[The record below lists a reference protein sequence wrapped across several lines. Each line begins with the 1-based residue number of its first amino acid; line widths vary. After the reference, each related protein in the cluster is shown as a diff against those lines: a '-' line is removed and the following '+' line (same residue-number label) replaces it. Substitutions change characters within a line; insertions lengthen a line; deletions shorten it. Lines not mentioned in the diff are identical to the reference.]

1 MHCILVKNDYQRTSK
16 VLLSFVPNKQFGQL
30 INISSHSLKVMN
42 TVNTEF
48 SFVEVWFT
56 DQASKALE
64 IGDNVNL
71 TREENEIFNR
81 TKI

>member
-1 MHCILVKNDYQRTSK
+1 MIINTYQKFCIVPIKT
-16 VLLSFVPNKQFGQL
+16 FVEL
-30 INISSHSLKVMN
+30 INISSMRN
-42 TVNTEF
+42 TINTEF

-56 DQASKALE
+56 DQAGKALE